1 MNREELYNNFI
12 QTHNELSHDE
22 VITMIDFIEIVKKI
36 PATMLQRVA
45 ESIISIKKSEIQILT
60 ITQNVGKTKKKITL
74 QINEEYKY
82 IKLYKYYYKELKE
95 KIM

>member
-1 MNREELYNNFI
+1 MIKFTEGTQKQVLYDY
-12 QTHNELSHDE
+12 LLLGKA
-22 VITMIDFIEIVKKI
+22 ITTKKAMIDFIEIVKKI

-74 QINEEYKY
+74 QINTA
-82 IKLYKYYYKELKE
+82 LFTGL
-95 KIM
+95 